1 MKPGNLS
8 NQVPIPA
15 ARLKLDDERETT
27 ERIFMYS
34 LALFRRVHFFCEYIY
49 GG

>member
-15 ARLKLDDERETT
+15 AKSSWMMRERQD
-27 ERIFMYS
+27 RNICVYS
-34 LALFRRVHFFCEYIY
+34 LEHSGEYIFCVEVC
-49 GG
+49 

>member
-27 ERIFMYS
+27 GKILCTLLNYS
-34 LALFRRVHFFCEYIY
+34 GEYIFY
-49 GG
+49 DAGG

>member
-15 ARLKLDDERETT
+15 ANQSWMMRESDDKKFVCTLLNIQEGT
-27 ERIFMYS
+27 
-34 LALFRRVHFFCEYIY
+34 FFCE
-49 GG
+49 

>member
-15 ARLKLDDERETT
+15 AREGDFIPRLDDERKRIVFKSALPVLE
-27 ERIFMYS
+27 ERS
-34 LALFRRVHFFCEYIY
+34 FFA
-49 GG
+49 